1 MENAQVPYE
10 PPTIVTYGTVR
21 ELTLGTGGTT
31 NADVQPCTTGTFQ
44 STHPS
49 GTTCKAANSSSSATA
64 VPGSASDA
72 ALVQDQISASLG

>member
-31 NADVQPCTTGTFQ
+31 NTDIQPCSFGAFA
-44 STHPS
+44 SNLPS
-49 GTTCKAANSSSSATA
+49 GRTCKVES
-64 VPGSASDA
+64 
-72 ALVQDQISASLG
+72 